1 MSEEKKEKLIDKL
14 KHKYRLTI
22 SNDDSFKEVM
32 SFRLS
37 QLNLFTI
44 LGVMF
49 LLTTLLSFMLLIYTP
64 LSRFLPTVTDT
75 DTQRQIINTAMQIDT
90 LEFQIRIRDQYIYN
104 LRNIIEGKEIV
115 DFSALNDS
123 AFKAG
128 DLSYEPSLL
137 DSAFREQMEANSLTG
152 LEVATNETEKEFSQ
166 IHFFAPINKGMVINK
181 FNLAEDHYGVDIA
194 GAANEGVKAVLDGTV
209 ISATWT
215 LATGYVISIQ
225 HENDLISFYKHN
237 SAILK
242 REGDNVKAG
251 EVIAIIGNT
260 GELSTGPH
268 LHFELW
274 HKGVPLNPEDYI
286 IL

>member
-115 DFSALNDS
+115 DFSALN
-123 AFKAG
+123 
-128 DLSYEPSLL
+128 